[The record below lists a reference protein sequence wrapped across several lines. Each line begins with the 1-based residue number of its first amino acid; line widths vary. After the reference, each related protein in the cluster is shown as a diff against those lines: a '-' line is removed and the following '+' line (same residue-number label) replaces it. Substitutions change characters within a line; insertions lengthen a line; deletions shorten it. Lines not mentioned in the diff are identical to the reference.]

1 MSTVVRSAET
11 RSSFAGL
18 RNFQTRPSDHRFFS
32 IMSVVTSATI
42 VAGFWNTYLPKIL
55 SGAPALPPI
64 IHVHAAI
71 FTSWLAFYVM
81 QTTLVLNG
89 KTAIHRRLGIAGVVL
104 AALMVIVGTATAITV
119 TRLGHRGIPGVEFP
133 DPAGFLLLNLN
144 AVCVFAILVAAG
156 WYFRRKPQT
165 HKRLMLMATTSGLVG
180 PGVSRLPFASGK
192 PPVIALLVLGFL
204 VTGPVYDLVTRR
216 RVHAA
221 YLWSVPLAFLAV
233 PPIVAQLSA
242 STAWQRVA
250 TMLLR

>member
-1 MSTVVRSAET
+1 MSTAVPAAKT
-11 RSSFAGL
+11 RSSIAGL
-18 RNFQTRPSDHRFFS
+18 QRFQTRASDHRFFS
-32 IMSVVTSATI
+32 IMAVVTSVTI
-42 VAGFWNTYLPKIL
+42 IAGFWNTYLPKIL
-55 SGAPALPPI
+55 TGTPALPPI

-71 FTSWLAFYVM
+71 FTSWLAFFVA

-104 AALMVIVGTATAITV
+104 AALMVVVGTATTLTV

-144 AVCVFAILVAAG
+144 AIFVFAVLVTAG
-156 WYFRRKPQT
+156 WYFRRNAQA
-165 HKRLMLMATTSGLVG
+165 HKRLMLMATISALVG
-180 PGVSRLPFASGK
+180 PGASRLPFASGK

-204 VTGPVYDLVTRR
+204 FTGPIYDLVTRR

-233 PPIVAQLSA
+233 PPIVEQLSTTA
-242 STAWQRVA
+242 AWQRVA
-250 TMLLR
+250 AMLLG